1 MLNVVAASSESR
13 VYDLVKSGLSDR
25 EIAARLG
32 MSEEQVSLAIQ
43 GLLGKLGLSARLEL
57 ILLAYSRQSKKRV
70 SAVA

>member
-1 MLNVVAASSESR
+1 MFNIVPLPPETR

-25 EIAARLG
+25 DIAAALG
-32 MSEEQVSLAIQ
+32 ISEEQVSLAVS

-57 ILLAYSRQSKKRV
+57 ILLAYSRQSEWV